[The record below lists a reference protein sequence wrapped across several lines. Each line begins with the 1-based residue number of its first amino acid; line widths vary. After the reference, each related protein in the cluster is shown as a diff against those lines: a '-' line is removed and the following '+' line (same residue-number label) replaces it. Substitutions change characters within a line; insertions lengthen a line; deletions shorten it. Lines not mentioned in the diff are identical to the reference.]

1 MTFIRQVDFKF
12 VDRALAS
19 DQRKEPNPNLDDGN
33 DIFWDRERGE
43 VFNRYNN
50 DRIKVAELGGG
61 IAATTMTPAEYFR
74 VCLHDTGEA
83 MAQMLYL
90 RMTGAV

>member
-1 MTFIRQVDFKF
+1 
-12 VDRALAS
+12 
-19 DQRKEPNPNLDDGN
+19 
-33 DIFWDRERGE
+33 
-43 VFNRYNN
+43 
-50 DRIKVAELGGG
+50 
-61 IAATTMTPAEYFR
+61 MTPAEYFR